1 VKQHKLYKD
10 GVCMRE
16 QIVIVGAGEFAEIA
30 YEYFSQDSPNEVVA
44 FAVEKVYLNRDK
56 LCGLPVVEFESI
68 ETRFS
73 PDRFKVFV
81 ALTYTQLN
89 RARARLFMEAKSK
102 GYRLASYVSSKAFVW
117 RTVELG
123 ENVFIFEN
131 NVIQHGAKIGHNVI
145 IWSGNHIGHRT
156 VVSDHCY
163 IASHVVISGYCTI
176 GERCFLGVNCTV
188 ADHVKI
194 AKDCVVGAGALIL
207 NDTKPTT
214 IYPGLASQPSR
225 VSSLRFYKIKNE

>member
-1 VKQHKLYKD
+1 
-10 GVCMRE
+10 MSE
-16 QIVIVGAGEFAEIA
+16 QIVIIGAGEFAEIA
-30 YEYFSQDSPNEVVA
+30 YEYFSHDSPNEVVA
-44 FAVEKVYLNRDK
+44 FAVEKSYLNRQE
-56 LCGLPVVEFESI
+56 LCGLPVVELESM

-73 PDRFKVFV
+73 PDQYRVFV

-89 RARARLFMEAKSK
+89 RARARLFMEVKRK

-117 RTVELG
+117 RTVEVG

-131 NVIQHGAKIGHNVI
+131 NVIQHGVKIGNNVV

-176 GERCFLGVNCTV
+176 GERSFLGVNCTI

-194 AKDCVVGAGALIL
+194 AEDCVLGAGALIL
-207 NDTKPTT
+207 NDTEPAT
-214 IYPGLASQPSR
+214 IYPGVASQPSR
-225 VSSLRFYKIKNE
+225 VSSLRFYKIKNQ